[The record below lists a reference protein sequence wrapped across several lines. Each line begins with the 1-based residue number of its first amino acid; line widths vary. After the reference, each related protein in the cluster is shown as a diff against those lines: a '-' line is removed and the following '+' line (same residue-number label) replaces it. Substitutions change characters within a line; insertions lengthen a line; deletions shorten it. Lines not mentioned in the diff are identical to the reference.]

1 MRGGSEPP
9 MLPIVLSPYFCPEE
23 EDTMLLHKPQSV
35 IARSVL
41 SPAEIAE
48 CEQLVA
54 LCNRYENLHLHLN
67 LAMLK
72 MRSGKENTDFLYYHN
87 GMLVGYLSLMSWGT
101 EDRELHI
108 GVVHPAYRCQGI
120 FRALLE
126 TAIAECSAQGMRK
139 LVLVCEDSSRSATAC
154 MTALRAHYTFS
165 EHEMVLEHF
174 HDSMTFDD
182 RLVLS
187 PANSSHIDAL
197 VAVQSRSFNDSEAF
211 VLLMVAKFLQEP
223 QRHFYLATFGE
234 EGLSCREPVGVLRLD
249 EFGDEIGIYAFGVLP
264 EYRRRGYGRQMLE
277 EIIREIRA
285 RSQKAIKLEVDTRN
299 EVAIN
304 LYRSCGFAIRTT
316 YNYYVMNVAQ

>member
-1 MRGGSEPP
+1 MP
-9 MLPIVLSPYFCPEE
+9 
-23 EDTMLLHKPQSV
+23 LHKPQSV
-35 IARSVL
+35 VARSVL

-54 LCNRYENLHLHLN
+54 LCNRYENLHMQLSREM
-67 LAMLK
+67 LA
-72 MRSGKENTDFLYYHN
+72 MRSGKENADFLYYQDN
-87 GMLVGYLSLMSWGT
+87 ILVGYLSLMNWGT
-101 EDRELHI
+101 EERELHI
-108 GVVHPAYRCQGI
+108 GVVHPNYRRQGI

-126 TAIAECSAQGMRK
+126 AAKAECASRGTRK
-139 LVLVCEDSSRSATAC
+139 LALVCEEFSRSATAC
-154 MTALRAHYTFS
+154 MTALGAHYTFS
-165 EHEMVLEHF
+165 EHEMVLENF

-187 PANSSHIDAL
+187 PANSSNIDVL

-249 EFGDEIGIYAFGVLP
+249 EFGDEIGIYSFGVLP
-264 EYRRRGYGRQMLE
+264 EYRGRGYGRQMLE

-285 RSQKAIKLEVDTRN
+285 KNQKNIKLDVDTRN
-299 EVAIN
+299 TIAIN

-316 YNYYVMNVAQ
+316 YNYYIIDIAK